1 MYTDYQ
7 RVTSQRIVG
16 HLLAVPDRLYA
27 AAVDCRAISP
37 TEIKPCRIIDTTKG
51 VRAVSAKVPVN
62 IKPNGEVLA
71 TPLYPD
77 AHSAYED
84 TLLKKLCCDFNI
96 ESFMSTPEKIVIGLY
111 SGCRKLTKE
120 WLQQFSLR
128 VGEVAKNAVT
138 DLLFSV
144 ASLRMFIVADPVP
157 PIRTSD
163 IPLVKAC
170 EGRELLIKQPDG
182 TIDHY
187 YCTGHSF
194 LLK

>member
-7 RVTSQRIVG
+7 RVTTQRITG

-37 TEIKPCRIIDTTKG
+37 TEIKPCRIINTASG
-51 VRAVSAKVPVN
+51 VRAISSKVPMN

-71 TPLYPD
+71 MPLYPD
-77 AHSAYED
+77 ANSAYED

-96 ESFMSTPEKIVIGLY
+96 ESFISTPEKIVINLY

-128 VGEVAKNAVT
+128 VGEVARNAVA

-144 ASLRMFIVADPVP
+144 ASLRMFIVADPVRP
-157 PIRTSD
+157 LRTSD

-170 EGRELLIKQPDG
+170 EGRDILIGQPDG
-182 TIDHY
+182 SVDHY
-187 YCTGHSF
+187 YCTGTSF
-194 LLK
+194 LLR